1 MLLSFAISFALF
13 AHHAIMQHFAV
24 MPQLSSIQLM
34 AHCVCVCVE
43 WLGAL
48 LVCLYIYVYM
58 VDICDA
64 FMAILR
70 PLCQLLLI
78 HALMGALIKP
88 SFVI

>member
-34 AHCVCVCVE
+34 AHCVCMCGVV
-43 WLGAL
+43 GRS
-48 LVCLYIYVYM
+48 VSVSVYM